1 MIVAVIDYQGRPTAG
16 KVAVTRHPVR
26 GGQFDNAPYYLD
38 LDLGRTLQFLGPMF
52 ENGTYD
58 VHLEYDYSLG
68 EPKTDSMSF
77 VLARS
82 CPPTR

>member
-16 KVAVTRHPVR
+16 KVAVTRHPAR

-38 LDLGRTLQFLGPMF
+38 LDPGRTLQLLGPIF

-68 EPKTDSMSF
+68 EPKTDSATF

-82 CPPTR
+82 CSY